1 MRRMHE
7 SFATAPF
14 DLYELHLL
22 QLIAQRGSF
31 TAAAQA
37 AGLTQSA
44 ITRQVQGIEA
54 RLGAA
59 LFERTTRKVAP
70 TRAGTFLLQEG
81 ARLLGSVD
89 ALLTRFRHD
98 FTDAAKEVRVGVS
111 TTISMA
117 YLPGF
122 FFAQQRRQPDVRL
135 RIIHLGSVALLE
147 RLEANELD
155 VSILCPPRRLPMTL
169 KVCHRFE
176 DRFDLIVPATLKC
189 PEPTFGREKKWLSWL
204 HEQPWLLIAE
214 GTSTG
219 AQLRSWLLRRQ
230 WRTEDVDHQP
240 RRAWTGDQPG
250 AQTRACELRQIPS
263 YPTIPD
269 PEPILAHR
277 GGSSAQTPHPAR
289 SHPRLHRKHPIL
301 IPTRLRRE
309 ERALASLVRL
319 RFHWRVADSAACAD
333 FSAAAARRAAVL
345 PFQPDEEGIYTDRGF
360 WIP

>member
-230 WRTEDVDHQP
+230 WRTEDVVEADSFDLIINLVGLGQGISLVP
-240 RRAWTGDQPG
+240 KRALANYGRSRRIQ
-250 AQTRACELRQIPS
+250 RYRIPS
-263 YPTIPD
+263 PFSRTV
-269 PEPILAHR
+269 A
-277 GGSSAQTPHPAR
+277 AVA
-289 SHPRLHRKHPIL
+289 RKHPTPPDHIRDFIANIL
-301 IPTRLRRE
+301 
-309 ERALASLVRL
+309 
-319 RFHWRVADSAACAD
+319 F
-333 FSAAAARRAAVL
+333 
-345 PFQPDEEGIYTDRGF
+345 
-360 WIP
+360 